1 MSVECK
7 NMILVTGGTG
17 YIGSHT
23 VVVLLEAGFE
33 IVILDNLSNSSIS
46 VIDRIEQITNKRPV
60 FIQGDIRDAECLNT
74 IFKTYAIDAVIHFA
88 GLKAVGESMQK
99 PLEYFDNN
107 INGSIT
113 LLQAMDKAGV
123 TRLVFSSSA
132 TVYGEK
138 EVFELIE
145 SMPTG
150 MPTNNYGYTK
160 LVVEQMLEKFVA
172 ASPQLAV
179 ASLRYFNP
187 IGAHPSA
194 LIGEN
199 PKGIPNN
206 LMPYITQVASG
217 QLPGLNVYGNDYP
230 TPDGTPIRDYIH
242 VMDLAEGH
250 LKALEYIMKS
260 TGYFVWNLGTGK
272 GYSVLEMIEKFE
284 LNTMQKVPYQIVS
297 RRDGDIAAC
306 WANAFKA
313 KNELGW
319 ATKRTLSEMLDDHW
333 RWQKQ
338 LNELSSS

>member
-1 MSVECK
+1 
-7 NMILVTGGTG
+7 MILVTGGAG

-23 VVVLLEAGFE
+23 VVVLQQAGFDII
-33 IVILDNLSNSSIS
+33 IVDNLCNSDIS
-46 VIDRIEQITNKRPV
+46 VIDRIEQITGKRPLFV
-60 FIQGDIRDAECLNT
+60 DGDIRDAACLNQ
-74 IFKTYAIDAVIHFA
+74 IFNNHAIDAVIHFA

-113 LLQAMDKAGV
+113 LLQAMDKANV
-123 TRLVFSSSA
+123 RKMVFSSSA

-138 EVFELIE
+138 EAFELIE
-145 SMPTG
+145 SMPTA

-160 LVVEQMLEKFVA
+160 LVIEQMLEKYA
-172 ASPQLAV
+172 IANSASSFAM
-179 ASLRYFNP
+179 LRYFNP

-217 QLPGLNVYGNDYP
+217 QLPILNVYGNDYP
-230 TPDGTPIRDYIH
+230 TPDGTPVRDYIH

-250 LKALEYIMKS
+250 LKALLYITDKS
-260 TGYFVWNLGTGK
+260 GYFVWNLGTGK
-272 GYSVLEMIEKFE
+272 GHSVLEMIEKFE
-284 LNTMQKVPYQIVS
+284 ANTLHQVPYKIAP
-297 RRDGDIAAC
+297 RRAGDIAAC
-306 WANAFKA
+306 WANVTKA
-313 KNELGW
+313 RNELEW
-319 ATKRTLSEMLDDHW
+319 ETRLTLQDMINDHW

-338 LNELSSS
+338 LNERSSS

>member
-1 MSVECK
+1 
-7 NMILVTGGTG
+7 MILVTGGAG

-23 VVVLLEAGFE
+23 VVVLLEAGFD
-33 IVILDNLSNSSIS
+33 IVILDNLCNSAIT
-46 VIDRIEQITNKRPV
+46 VLDRIEQITGKSPI

-74 IFKTYAIDAVIHFA
+74 IFKTYSIDAVIHFA

-217 QLPGLNVYGNDYP
+217 QLPSLNVYGNDYP

-250 LKALEYIMKS
+250 LKALLYITDKS
-260 TGYFVWNLGTGK
+260 GYFVWNLGTGK
-272 GYSVLEMIEKFE
+272 GHSVLEMIEKFE
-284 LNTMQKVPYQIVS
+284 ASTMQKVPYKIAP
-297 RRDGDIAAC
+297 RRAGDIAAF
-306 WANAFKA
+306 WANADKA
-313 KNELGW
+313 KQELNW
-319 ATKRTLSEMLDDHW
+319 HTKRELKDMINDHW
-333 RWQKQ
+333 RWQENLKEG
-338 LNELSSS
+338 L